1 MLFGSSCVV
10 ACGVVQG
17 LKMRTVGKE
26 PANIF
31 VAEQS
36 SQSRSHLHREKSKF
50 VHVRSSCVFLRS
62 DRRNHK
68 LSSRT
73 QSRSTSVVHI
83 TKLPKSLCSG
93 HNLPERQ
100 FPKTISPQ
108 PALNVVKHGF
118 SFMSYDVHLIMLILA
133 HLRPLALTF
142 ATIIILCYAS
152 SAMHSDEA

>member
-1 MLFGSSCVV
+1 MWCR
-10 ACGVVQG
+10 AG
-17 LKMRTVGKE
+17 LENENSWQRTSKHICCRTKLAK
-26 PANIF
+26 P
-31 VAEQS
+31 QPPTS
-36 SQSRSHLHREKSKF
+36 REKQ
-50 VHVRSSCVFLRS
+50 VCPCQEQLRFLRS